1 MEGCYNFARQDWQKR
16 CRLEKKKNGG
26 CYAQN
31 FAEATRQLQQVVA
44 KGDVVL
50 YENDLPDT
58 FK

>member
-31 FAEATRQLQQVVA
+31 FAEAER
-44 KGDVVL
+44 GG
-50 YENDLPDT
+50 PRRR
-58 FK
+58 